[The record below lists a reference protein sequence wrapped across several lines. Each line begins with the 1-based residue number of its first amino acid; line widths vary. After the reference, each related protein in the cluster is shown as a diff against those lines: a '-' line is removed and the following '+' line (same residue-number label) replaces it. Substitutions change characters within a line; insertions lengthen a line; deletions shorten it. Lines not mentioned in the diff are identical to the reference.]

1 MSGLGYI
8 DLAIVAIYLAAM
20 ISIGF
25 LSRRLASRGV
35 DAYFLGDRRM
45 RWWMLAAS
53 GSSSYWDITG
63 TMWIVSLLCVLGMKA
78 MWHQWI
84 WGFPLPVFFAAFMG
98 RWINRSRV
106 LTAAEWMKTRFGED
120 AAGQSARSAYAALAV
135 VTVVSFLAYDAVGMG
150 KFGEQYLPF
159 SRHVCA
165 ALILGLTGI
174 YIVFGGFRS
183 LVITELV
190 QTVIMSFGAVTIAY
204 LGFRRADLA
213 ALGEKLSGSWFSL
226 SIGWKDPNFLE
237 TEFFLF
243 GALTIAWVSKGLLL
257 SFGGPEQL
265 YDFQRFLSARD
276 ERDASKLGAL
286 WGVLHTLRWPM
297 AMGIAVLFL
306 SGFMGVSDTEQ
317 VMPAVIKSFL
327 PVGVRGLILAALL
340 AAFMSTFNSTVNAGA
355 SYLVVDIYKKYLR
368 PDATQKQLVRAGY
381 VSSLLLIGMGI
392 LIGWTATS
400 IHRVFQWIMAA
411 LGAGV
416 LLPNFLRW
424 YWWRLN
430 GWGFTAGVATGIF
443 ASLIQAIFFGSA
455 PLYIYFPIIAGLGL
469 AASVVVSYLTPP
481 TDEEVLIGFYR
492 TIQPAGL
499 WRPVKNKVK
508 EQNPGFCKEIPFR
521 NDLLNVILGIPWL
534 FSLWVSTMYLVG
546 RKYQTAL
553 IWFLTAAVLTVVLYF
568 TWYRPMRKARPHKHG
583 RIDNDKETE
592 LIHNEYRR

>member
-1 MSGLGYI
+1 MSGLGAI
-8 DLAIVAIYLAAM
+8 DLSIVAAYLAAM
-20 ISIGF
+20 IAVGLFSK
-25 LSRRLASRGV
+25 RLASRGV
-35 DAYFLGDRRM
+35 DSYFLGDRRM

-84 WGFPLPVFFAAFMG
+84 WGFPLPIFFAAFMG

-120 AAGQSARSAYAALAV
+120 TAGQSARSAYAALAV

-150 KFGEQYLPF
+150 KFGEQYLPL
-159 SRHVCA
+159 SRQACA

-190 QTVIMSFGAVTIAY
+190 QTVIMSFGAVIIAY
-204 LGFRRADLA
+204 LGFRHVN
-213 ALGEKLSGSWFSL
+213 LGAIAEKFSGSFFSL
-226 SIGWKDPNFLE
+226 SIPWKDPALLE

-257 SFGGPEQL
+257 CFGGPEQL

-297 AMGIAVLFL
+297 AMGIALLFL
-306 SGFMGVSDTEQ
+306 SGFMGVGDTEQ
-317 VMPAVIKSFL
+317 VMPAVIKGFL
-327 PVGVRGLILAALL
+327 PVGLRGLILAALL

-355 SYLVVDIYKKYLR
+355 SYLVVDIYKRHLN
-368 PDATQKQLVRAGY
+368 PEASQKQLVRAGRL
-381 VSSLLLIGMGI
+381 SSLI
-392 LIGWTATS
+392 LILLGIAIGSTATS

-430 GWGFTAGVATGIF
+430 GWGFTAGVAAGIL
-443 ASLIQAIFFGSA
+443 ASLVQAVLFGDA
-455 PLYIYFPIIAGLGL
+455 PLYIYFPVIAGIGL
-469 AASVVVSYLTPP
+469 AASIVVSYLTPP
-481 TDEEVLIGFYR
+481 TDEKNLVDFYL
-492 TIQPAGL
+492 TVQPAGL
-499 WRPVKNKVK
+499 WRPVARRVRELHPDFK
-508 EQNPGFCKEIPFR
+508 KEIPFR
-521 NDLLNVILGIPWL
+521 NDLLNVVLGVPWL
-534 FSLWVSTMYLVG
+534 FSLWVGAMYIVG
-546 RKYQTAL
+546 RKYQTAIIYL
-553 IWFLTAAVLTVVLYF
+553 SIAAALSVILYF
-568 TWYRPMRKARPHKHG
+568 SWYRPLKNSGGNLARK
-583 RIDNDKETE
+583 ND
-592 LIHNEYRR
+592 

>member
-1 MSGLGYI
+1 
-8 DLAIVAIYLAAM
+8 
-20 ISIGF
+20 
-25 LSRRLASRGV
+25 
-35 DAYFLGDRRM
+35 M

-84 WGFPLPVFFAAFMG
+84 WGFPIPIFFAAFMG
-98 RWINRSRV
+98 RWINKSKV

-120 AAGQSARSAYAALAV
+120 SAGQSARSAYAALAV

-150 KFGEQYLPF
+150 KFGAQYLPL
-159 SRHVCA
+159 SRNVCA
-165 ALILGLTGI
+165 ALILGLTGVYVI
-174 YIVFGGFRS
+174 FGGFRS
-183 LVITELV
+183 LILTELV
-190 QTVIMSFGAVTIAY
+190 QTVIMSIGAVIIAY
-204 LGFRRADLA
+204 LGFRHADLKV
-213 ALGEKLSGSWFSL
+213 LGAKLGGSWFSL
-226 SIGWKDPNFLE
+226 SVPWKDPALLE

-257 SFGGPEQL
+257 CFGGPEQL

-286 WGVLHTLRWPM
+286 WGFLHTLRWPM

-327 PVGVRGLILAALL
+327 PVGIRGLVLAALL

-355 SYLVVDIYKKYLR
+355 SYLVIDIYKKFLN
-368 PDATQKQLVRAGY
+368 PDATQRQLVRAGY
-381 VSSLLLIGMGI
+381 LSSFCLILFGI

-430 GWGFTAGVATGIF
+430 GWGFTAGIGAGIT
-443 ASLIQAIFFGSA
+443 ASLVQAAFFGSA
-455 PLYIYFPIIAGLGL
+455 PLYVYFPVIAAVGL
-469 AASVVVSYLTPP
+469 AASVIVSYATPP
-481 TDEEVLIGFYR
+481 TEEKVLVDFYQ
-492 TIQPAGL
+492 TVQPAGL
-499 WRPVKNKVK
+499 WRPVVRRVK
-508 EQNPGFCKEIPFR
+508 MLNPEFKKEIPFSH
-521 NDLLNVILGIPWL
+521 DLLNVVLGIPWL
-534 FSLWVSTMYLVG
+534 TSLWVATMYLVG
-546 RKYQTAL
+546 RK
-553 IWFLTAAVLTVVLYF
+553 FTAAAVSAGITVALSVILYL
-568 TWYRPMRKARPHKHG
+568 TWYRPLRNSRKSNKIKGGG
-583 RIDNDKETE
+583 RQ
-592 LIHNEYRR
+592 

>member
-1 MSGLGYI
+1 MMSGLGFV
-8 DLAIVAIYLAAM
+8 DLGIVTAYLAAM
-20 ISIGF
+20 ISVGF

-226 SIGWKDPNFLE
+226 SVGWKDPNFLE

-317 VMPAVIKSFL
+317 VMPAVIRSFL
-327 PVGVRGLILAALL
+327 PVGIRGLILAALL

-355 SYLVVDIYKKYLR
+355 SYLVVDVYKKYLR
-368 PDATQKQLVRAGY
+368 PGATQQQLVRAGY
-381 VSSLLLIGMGI
+381 VSSLLLIALGI

-443 ASLIQAIFFGSA
+443 ASLIQAVFFCSA
-455 PLYIYFPIIAGLGL
+455 PLYVYFPVIAGLGL
-469 AASVVVSYLTPP
+469 AASVVVSYLTAP
-481 TDEEVLIGFYR
+481 TDENVLTEFYR
-492 TIQPAGL
+492 VIQPAGL
-499 WRPVKNKVK
+499 WRPVEVKVK
-508 EQNPGFCKEIPFR
+508 ERHPGFHREIPFR
-521 NDLLNVILGIPWL
+521 YDLLNVVLGIPWL
-534 FSLWVSTMYLVG
+534 FSLWVSTMYLVA
-546 RKYQTAL
+546 RRYKTAL
-553 IWFLTAAVLTVVLYF
+553 IWFSAAAVLSVILYF
-568 TWYRPMRKARPHKHG
+568 TWYRRMKKTRLRSS
-583 RIDNDKETE
+583 
-592 LIHNEYRR
+592 

>member
-1 MSGLGYI
+1 MSGIGAV
-8 DLAIVAIYLAAM
+8 DLSIIAAYLAAM
-20 ISIGF
+20 IGIG
-25 LSRRLASRGV
+25 LVSRRLASRGV
-35 DAYFLGDRRM
+35 DAYFLGERRM

-106 LTAAEWMKTRFGED
+106 RTAAEWMRTRFGED

-150 KFGEQYLPF
+150 KFGAEYLPL
-159 SRHVCA
+159 SRQLSA

-174 YIVFGGFRS
+174 YVVFGGFRS

-190 QTVIMSFGAVTIAY
+190 QTVIMSFGALVIAV
-204 LGFRRADLA
+204 LGFCHADPA
-213 ALGEKLSGSWFSL
+213 AIAAKFSGSFFSL
-226 SIGWKDPNFLE
+226 AVPWKDPALLE

-257 SFGGPEQL
+257 CFGGPEQL

-286 WGVLHTLRWPM
+286 WGLLHTVRWPM
-297 AMGIAVLFL
+297 AMGIALLFL
-306 SGFMGVSDTEQ
+306 SGFMGVGDTEQ
-317 VMPAVIKSFL
+317 VMPAVIKGFL
-327 PVGVRGLILAALL
+327 PVGLRGLILAALL

-355 SYLVVDIYKKYLR
+355 SYLVVDIYKRHLNPR
-368 PDATQKQLVRAGY
+368 ATERELVGAGRL
-381 VSSLLLIGMGI
+381 SSLGLILLGIAIGA
-392 LIGWTATS
+392 TATS

-430 GWGFTAGVATGIF
+430 GWGFTAGIGAGILASFVQAVLF
-443 ASLIQAIFFGSA
+443 AGA
-455 PLYIYFPIIAGLGL
+455 PLYLYFPIIAAIGL
-469 AASVVVSYLTPP
+469 AAAVVVSLLTPP
-481 TDEEVLIGFYR
+481 TDEKILANFYV
-492 TIQPAGL
+492 TVQPAGI
-499 WRPVKNKVK
+499 WGPVARRVN
-508 EQNPGFCKEIPFR
+508 ESRPGFKKDIPFR
-521 NDLLNVILGIPWL
+521 RDLLNVALGIPWL
-534 FSLWVSTMYLVG
+534 FSLWVGAMFLVG
-546 RKYQTAL
+546 RQYDTAMVSL
-553 IWFLTAAVLTVVLYF
+553 SAGAALSLVLFF
-568 TWYRPMRKARPHKHG
+568 TWYRPLKKHHGTPG
-583 RIDNDKETE
+583 REMMTQ
-592 LIHNEYRR
+592 